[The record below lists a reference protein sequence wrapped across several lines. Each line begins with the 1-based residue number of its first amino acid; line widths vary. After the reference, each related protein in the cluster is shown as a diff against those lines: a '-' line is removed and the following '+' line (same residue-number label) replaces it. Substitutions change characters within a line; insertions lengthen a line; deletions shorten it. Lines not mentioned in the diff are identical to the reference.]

1 MNIFSIIKLKLLFV
15 IGFMLSTN
23 AWATGLSEANP
34 NTNEIAVTVNT
45 NFAITYDSSANK
57 MSIGATGA
65 DALAVKLGSNDA
77 DGFDATVTATSGV
90 FMISGTS
97 ATDTDSRF
105 EYTLACDQLDGN
117 LSEAKA
123 VDAKTATDLDTSAV
137 TIWSYTYS
145 STHGGIFQDVNCD
158 IAVTDANLSK
168 VKEGTYIETLTFA
181 IAGKS

>member
-34 NTNEIAVTVNT
+34 ETNQVAVTVSNT
-45 NFAITYDSSANK
+45 FAITYDSSENK

-90 FMISGTS
+90 FKIDGSST
-97 ATDTDSRF
+97 TDSKF
-105 EYTLACDQLDGN
+105 EYTLACDALNGN
-117 LSEAKA
+117 LSGSQAVAAKG
-123 VDAKTATDLDTSAV
+123 ATDLATDAV

-158 IAVTDANLSK
+158 IAITDANLSK